1 MTVLSLMIFLVL
13 PVILVTVLLIFAL
26 RKGERKYICTHC
38 GFFCKSTVNGSLCPA
53 CGTVLSRKLS
63 YKNKYLLNKAF
74 RLLGESKF
82 EKAQRIFEAIIY
94 KYPDNAQA
102 YWGRLRARYQIA
114 RFNVAGEK
122 AILQCP
128 TRSGALITEDVD
140 FLKATQLA
148 NAEEKA
154 FMLEQAE
161 YIKAACATASEPS
174 KNIVANRFT
183 LGEVNQEDEFSFE
196 KTKARKK
203 KRMGELLTI
212 ALCCVFAEYCLL
224 VFFGALPVY
233 AFNGLQLRSNGDGTC
248 YVENVVFSD
257 EIVIPSN
264 YFGMRVTSIGSSAF
278 YNCDGL
284 TSVTIPGSVTS
295 IGSSAFEYCT
305 KLTSVTI
312 PDSVTSIGS
321 SAFRGCSGL
330 TSVTIPDSVT
340 SIGSNAFYD
349 CTGLTSITFNGTKA
363 QWSAISKGTDWKYKV
378 PATEVVCIDG
388 VVPIK

>member
-1 MTVLSLMIFLVL
+1 MSVLSLMIFLVL
-13 PVILVTVLLIFAL
+13 AVILVAVLLIFAL

-38 GFFCKSTVNGSLCPA
+38 GFFCKSTVDGSLCPA

-63 YKNKYLLNKAF
+63 YKNKCLLNKAF
-74 RLLGESKF
+74 WLLGESKF

-128 TRSGALITEDVD
+128 TRSGALIAEDVD

-154 FMLEQAE
+154 FMMEQAE
-161 YIKAACATASEPS
+161 YIKAASATASEPS

-196 KTKARKK
+196 KAKAGKK
-203 KRMGELLTI
+203 KRMVKGFAI
-212 ALCCVFAEYCLL
+212 AFCSVFAVCCLL
-224 VFFGALPVY
+224 LFFGALPIY
-233 AFNGLQLRSNGDGTC
+233 TFNGLQLRSYGDGTC
-248 YVENVVFSD
+248 YVETVVSSD
-257 EIVIPSN
+257 DDQIVIPSN

-284 TSVTIPGSVTS
+284 TSVTISDSVTK
-295 IGSSAFEYCT
+295 IGYGAFMNCSG
-305 KLTSVTI
+305 LTSVTM

-321 SAFRGCSGL
+321 SAFH
-330 TSVTIPDSVT
+330 
-340 SIGSNAFYD
+340 D
-349 CTGLTSITFNGTKA
+349 CRKLTSITFNGTIE
-363 QWSAISKGTDWKYKV
+363 QWNAISKGPYWKYNV